1 MTHTKNDKAAAHEGS
16 VKETLIAILISL
28 TIALAARSYATEA
41 FIIPTGSMA
50 PTLYGAH
57 LNYHFDENGAEWA
70 SDVWYRGSDPNK
82 TPIAVQTVAD
92 SAGRITEA
100 PSATVM
106 YAAPMSEAARD
117 TSIPMPAEIN
127 AEVPRIPPISYR
139 TSAGDRILVHK
150 YLYHLREPK
159 RFDVVVFKS
168 PEEIAQNYIKRLLGL
183 PSETVWLAGGDVFS
197 TTDVPARLSNGRTVP
212 PPDSRWSIRRKPER
226 IQKSLWRPVY
236 SSEYAPLDNKHNGRK
251 WFDCPW
257 SGDDWQTYDAA
268 NDRDLTVYRA
278 DTADPT
284 MLSWNADTWP
294 ITDYTPYNDQDSNR
308 TRVGVYS
315 PRLGSFEQ
323 FVLPVSDVRIRAGVE
338 PDQAGLS
345 VSATIHARSHEF
357 RAVIEDG
364 AARILMHHENAEN
377 WSEMASAPVTPFAA
391 HKVTDIE
398 FWHADQSLSIYINSK
413 RVAYAEYNWGP
424 SERLLHATGH
434 AGIDYAEGGPA
445 AQLQL
450 DQTFVY
456 TQDFP
461 RIEWN
466 FAGSALSLHRVGVDH
481 DVYYR
486 ADTDPFDD
494 DPGFGT
500 HPDNLA
506 IIGPDQ
512 FFTCGDNSAASHDAR
527 LWGSV
532 NPQVLKQ
539 FKDTRGPEWEN
550 SEDKLRGV
558 VPRQL
563 MLGKAYCVYF
573 PAPFSFSGRIP
584 IPNVARMRAIR

>member
-1 MTHTKNDKAAAHEGS
+1 MTQSKQAKAAPHEGS

-57 LNYHFDENGAEWA
+57 LNYRFPENGAEWA
-70 SDVWYRGSDPNK
+70 SDVWYRGNDPNK
-82 TPIAVQTVAD
+82 TPSAVQTIAD
-92 SAGRITEA
+92 SAGRVIEA

-117 TSIPMPAEIN
+117 SSIPMPAEVN
-127 AEVPRIPPISYR
+127 AEIPRIPPLSYR

-150 YLYHLREPK
+150 YLYHLREPR

-168 PEEIAQNYIKRLLGL
+168 PEEITQNYIKRLLGL
-183 PSETVWLAGGDVFS
+183 PSETVWLAAGDVFS
-197 TTDVPARLSNGRTVP
+197 TTDAPARLADGRTVP

-236 SSEYAPLDNKHNGRK
+236 SSEYAPLDNKHNGRR

-257 SGDDWQTYDAA
+257 SGDDWRTYDEA
-268 NDRDLTVYRA
+268 NDRDISVYRTENA
-278 DTADPT
+278 GPT
-284 MLSWNADTWP
+284 RLAWNSDSWP

-308 TRVGVYS
+308 ARIGVYS
-315 PRLGSFEQ
+315 PRIGSYEQ
-323 FVLPVSDVRIRAGVE
+323 FVLPVSDVRVRAGVE
-338 PDQAGLS
+338 PDQEGL
-345 VSATIHARSHEF
+345 VISATIHARSHEF
-357 RAVIEDG
+357 RAIIEG
-364 AARILMHHENAEN
+364 GTARILMRHEGVEE
-377 WSEMASAPVTPFAA
+377 WSEMASSAIKPIPA
-391 HKVTDIE
+391 HIVTDIE
-398 FWHADQSLSIYINSK
+398 FWHADQSLSIYINDK

-445 AQLQL
+445 AQLPL
-450 DQTFVY
+450 DRTFVY
-456 TQDFP
+456 NKDFP
-461 RIEWN
+461 RVEWD

-481 DVYYR
+481 DIYYR
-486 ADTDPFDD
+486 ADTDMFD

-539 FKDTRGPEWEN
+539 FTDTRGPEWEN
-550 SEDKLRGV
+550 SDRKLMGI

-573 PAPFSFSGRIP
+573 PAPFTINGRIP
-584 IPNVARMRAIR
+584 IPNVASMRAIR